1 LHIKLWGPKVAR
13 ILTLGISGLPFGS
26 ARTKMSFGFGPC
38 GEAQIILQGG
48 RWWLTPNPGHDEFC
62 ESEFAR
68 DLS

>member
-1 LHIKLWGPKVAR
+1 
-13 ILTLGISGLPFGS
+13 
-26 ARTKMSFGFGPC
+26 MSFGFGPC